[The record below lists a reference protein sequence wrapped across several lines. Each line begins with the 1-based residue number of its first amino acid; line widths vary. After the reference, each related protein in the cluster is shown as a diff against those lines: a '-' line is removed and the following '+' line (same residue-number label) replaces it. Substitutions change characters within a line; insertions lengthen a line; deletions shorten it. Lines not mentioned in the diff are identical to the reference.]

1 MLYIKKKKK
10 KKKQGTKRLK
20 ISRLML
26 KVEKQ
31 KDRW

>member
-1 MLYIKKKKK
+1 MLYIKK

>member
-1 MLYIKKKKK
+1 MLYIK

>member
-1 MLYIKKKKK
+1 MLNIKK